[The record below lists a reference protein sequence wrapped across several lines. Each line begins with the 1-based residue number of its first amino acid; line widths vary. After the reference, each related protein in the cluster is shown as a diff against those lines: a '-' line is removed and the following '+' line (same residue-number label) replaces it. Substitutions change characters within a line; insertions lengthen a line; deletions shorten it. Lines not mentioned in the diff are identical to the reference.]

1 MTDSTSSAVVYAY
14 SLNFN
19 MRSVLE
25 LDIYL
30 YSSNIYI
37 SSTSNIGIT
46 VTMKIAISNG
56 VLNAVF
62 MHSVSLNFHYIIQI
76 TRTNYYVG
84 SYAGLL
90 FYTTVKGSTLYRVQ
104 FSYVSIL

>member
-1 MTDSTSSAVVYAY
+1 MYQQSGSQLLVNYARINAMTDSTSSAVVYAY

-46 VTMKIAISNG
+46 ATMKIAISNG

-62 MHSVSLNFHYIIQI
+62 MHSV
-76 TRTNYYVG
+76 G
-84 SYAGLL
+84 
-90 FYTTVKGSTLYRVQ
+90 
-104 FSYVSIL
+104 